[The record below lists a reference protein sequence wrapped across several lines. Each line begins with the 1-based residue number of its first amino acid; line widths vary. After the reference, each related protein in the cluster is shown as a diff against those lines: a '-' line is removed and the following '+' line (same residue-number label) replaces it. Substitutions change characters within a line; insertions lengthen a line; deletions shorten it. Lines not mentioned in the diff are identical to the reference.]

1 MSGASQQPA
10 QQKTFYLETFG
21 CQMNVH
27 DSEKVIGTLLHEGY
41 RQVESVEQADLI
53 LYNTCSIRDKAEQK
67 VFHRLADYKK
77 LQAQGKKFGVLG
89 CVAQQE
95 GEKIFDR
102 APHVSLVCGSA
113 SYRNLPQMLTQLEAT
128 SSLSFEDAASFRSPA
143 LSPAGRGI
151 SRRTSETLVR
161 ITGLDDRETDH
172 CFETEFTAR
181 TNPHR
186 GYITII
192 EGCDK
197 FCAYCVVPFTRG
209 KERSR
214 TSDSVLA
221 EARQMADLGYSEIQL
236 LGQNVN
242 SYKDPAGGSL
252 GKRRTFAELLAAV
265 GEVPGIKRVRFTT
278 SHPRDFGRDII
289 HAIDAVPTLCDHVHL
304 PVQSG
309 SDKVLNAMQRL
320 YTREQY
326 LERIAWMKSAKREIS
341 ITTDVIVGFPGETED
356 DFNQT
361 LSLLDE
367 VDFDGVFSFKYS
379 PRPNTPSLSLD
390 DAIPDEEKSRRLEVL
405 MSRQKEIQIA
415 SYKNYIGSIAEV
427 MVEGKNESRNQ
438 WIGRTSQNKTLN
450 FTASG
455 AASPKV
461 GAYVQTRVVGSFPN
475 SLLGELVV

>member
-1 MSGASQQPA
+1 MSAAPT
-10 QQKTFYLETFG
+10 KTFYLETFG

-27 DSEKVIGTLLHEGY
+27 DSEKVIGTLVHEGY
-41 RQVESVEQADLI
+41 RQVETVEQADLI

-67 VFHRLADYKK
+67 VFNRLNDYKK
-77 LQAQGKKFGVLG
+77 LLKQGKKFGVLG

-95 GEKIFDR
+95 GEKIFER
-102 APHVSLVCGSA
+102 APYVSLVCGSA
-113 SYRNLPQMLTQLEAT
+113 SYSNLPKMLTELESVPGVQPSGAGNRKP
-128 SSLSFEDAASFRSPA
+128 EAAA
-143 LSPAGRGI
+143 
-151 SRRTSETLVR
+151 LVR
-161 ITGLDDRETDH
+161 ITGLDDRETDK

-221 EARQMADLGYSEIQL
+221 EAGQMADLGYTEIQL

-242 SYKDPAGGSL
+242 SYKDPAG
-252 GKRRTFAELLAAV
+252 KQTFAELLAAV
-265 GEVPGIKRVRFTT
+265 GQVPGIRRVRFTT

-289 HAIDAVPTLCDHVHL
+289 DAIDAVPTLCDHVHL

-309 SDKVLNAMQRL
+309 SDRVLNAMQRL
-320 YTREQY
+320 YTRDQY
-326 LERIAWMKSAKREIS
+326 LERIAWMKSARRDIS
-341 ITTDVIVGFPGETED
+341 ITSDMIVGFPGETD
-356 DFNQT
+356 QDFEET
-361 LSLLDE
+361 LNLVDE
-367 VDFDGVFSFKYS
+367 VGYDAVFTFKYS

-390 DAIPDEEKSRRLEVL
+390 DAIPDSEKSRRLEVL
-405 MSRQKEIQIA
+405 MAKQRDIQSI
-415 SYKNYIGSIAEV
+415 SYKKYIGTIQEV
-427 MVEGKNESRNQ
+427 MVEGRNESRNQ

-450 FTASG
+450 FTAPETS
-455 AASPKV
+455 APKT
-461 GAYVQTRVVGSFPN
+461 GSYVQVRATTSFPN

>member
-1 MSGASQQPA
+1 MST
-10 QQKTFYLETFG
+10 KTFYLETFG

-27 DSEKVIGTLLHEGY
+27 DSEKVIGTLVHQGY
-41 RQVESVEQADLI
+41 QQVETVEQADLI

-67 VFHRLADYKK
+67 VFNRLNDYKK
-77 LQAQGKKFGVLG
+77 LLKQGKKFGVLG

-95 GEKIFDR
+95 GEKIFER

-113 SYRNLPQMLTQLEAT
+113 SYRNLPQMLTQLEAESPKPEAQYRKPVT
-128 SSLSFEDAASFRSPA
+128 AS
-143 LSPAGRGI
+143 
-151 SRRTSETLVR
+151 LVR
-161 ITGLDDRETDH
+161 ITGLDDRETDA

-221 EARQMADLGYSEIQL
+221 EARQMADLGYTEIQL

-242 SYKDPAGGSL
+242 SYKDSSE
-252 GKRRTFAELLAAV
+252 KKTFAELLAAV
-265 GEVPGIKRVRFTT
+265 GEVSGIRRVRFTT

-289 HAIDAVPTLCDHVHL
+289 DAIDAVPTLCDHVHL

-309 SDKVLNAMQRL
+309 SDRVLTAMQRL

-326 LERIAWMKSAKREIS
+326 LERISWMKSAKRDIS
-341 ITTDVIVGFPGETED
+341 ITSDIIVGFPGETEQ
-356 DFNQT
+356 DFGDT
-361 LSLLDE
+361 LNLLDE
-367 VDFDGVFSFKYS
+367 VGYDAVFTFKYS
-379 PRPNTPSLSLD
+379 PRPNTPSLALE
-390 DAIPDEEKSRRLEVL
+390 DAIPDEEKSRRLEVI
-405 MSRQKEIQIA
+405 MSHQREIQIS
-415 SYKNYIGSIAEV
+415 SYKRYIGEVMEV
-427 MVEGKNESRNQ
+427 MVEGRNRTRDQ
-438 WIGRTSQNKTLN
+438 WLGRTSQNKTLN
-450 FTASG
+450 FTAPETSNPQIG
-455 AASPKV
+455 TYVKV
-461 GAYVQTRVVGSFPN
+461 KATQSFPN

>member
-1 MSGASQQPA
+1 MADRA
-10 QQKTFYLETFG
+10 DKKFYLETFG

-27 DSEKVIGTLLHEGY
+27 DSEKVIGTLISEGY
-41 RQVESVEQADLI
+41 RQVQRVEEADLV

-77 LQAQGKKFGVLG
+77 YQKQGKVFGVLG

-95 GEKIFDR
+95 GEKIFER
-102 APHVSLVCGSA
+102 APHVSMVCGSA
-113 SYRNLPQMLTQLEAT
+113 SYRNLPEMLVQIEAGN
-128 SSLSFEDAASFRSPA
+128 RH
-143 LSPAGRGI
+143 
-151 SRRTSETLVR
+151 V
-161 ITGLDDRETDH
+161 TGLDDRQTDE
-172 CFETEFTAR
+172 CFETEFTSR

-242 SYKDPAGGSL
+242 SYKDPAGKKS
-252 GKRRTFAELLAAV
+252 FAELLAAA

-278 SHPRDFGRDII
+278 SHPRDFGRDIVD
-289 HAIDAVPTLCDHVHL
+289 AIDAVSSLCDHVHL

-309 SDKVLNAMQRL
+309 STRVLDAMQRL

-326 LERIAWMKSAKREIS
+326 LERISWLKAAKREIS
-341 ITTDVIVGFPGETED
+341 LTTDVIVGFPGETEAE
-356 DFNQT
+356 FQQT
-361 LSLLDE
+361 LGLLDAVE
-367 VDFDGVFSFKYS
+367 YDGVFSFKYS
-379 PRPNTPSLSLD
+379 PRPNTPALQLE
-390 DAIPDEEKSRRLEVL
+390 DAIPDEEKARRLAVL
-405 MSRQKEIQIA
+405 MERQRDIQKRRNGRHLGQRI
-415 SYKNYIGSIAEV
+415 EV
-427 MVEGKNESRNQ
+427 MVEGKNEARGQ

-450 FTASG
+450 FTVLDGTAPGIGS
-455 AASPKV
+455 
-461 GAYVQTRVVGSFPN
+461 YVATLVTGSFPN
-475 SLLGELVV
+475 SLLGQMVV